1 MLTLYD
7 CNSPSERSRPMLD
20 PADADDEGKQ
30 VGSPLVLLYSMIDST
45 RLLISYLIFKA
56 FSTILLAVG
65 NAIAPHH

>member
-1 MLTLYD
+1 
-7 CNSPSERSRPMLD
+7 MLD